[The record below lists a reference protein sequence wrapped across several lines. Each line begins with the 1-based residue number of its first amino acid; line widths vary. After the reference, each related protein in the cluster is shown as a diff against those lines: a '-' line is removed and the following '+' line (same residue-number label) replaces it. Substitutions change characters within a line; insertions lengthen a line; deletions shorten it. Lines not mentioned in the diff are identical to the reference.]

1 MKRLIQGTLLIAI
14 CLLAS
19 QHVFGGTLNPE
30 PTDSSTNMVDK
41 SAALIM
47 IEEGKTMF
55 SEGKIKDALQK
66 FREAAVKDPSNWRS
80 DYWISQCHYKLNNYG
95 YALRYALHALSLGD
109 EKVNDEIYFV
119 LAQAY
124 HRLGN
129 IDSALINY
137 ELANQYMPKVRSSV
151 LLVDHHIQECK
162 YAMEEMKKA
171 PNRTKVRVSGDVN
184 SGNDEYGAI
193 LSVDGKTLYFTSRR
207 SNTTGG
213 GMNPDDQTY
222 FEDVYRAT
230 YDAELGEW
238 DNITNQL
245 GKVNSDGFDAINCL
259 TPDGL
264 YGILTL
270 NTTATDAKETTRGS
284 DLCEIKYNDK
294 DAWNSPKLITNK
306 TINTSFFEGSATI
319 TADGNT
325 MYFISDRK
333 GERSSTD
340 IYVAH
345 RNGKAWGDAE
355 QLPMTVNT
363 KGRETTPY
371 ITPDGRYLFFS
382 SDGHVGLGGLDV
394 YVVENLGNAWGT
406 PVNLGYGINTVNNDS
421 HFTYY
426 AEKNKAFISGYEL
439 VGEKSSIDIYEMDMT
454 GFEMPK

>member
-1 MKRLIQGTLLIAI
+1 MKRLIQGILLFTIVLLTSTQSFAETL
-14 CLLAS
+14 S
-19 QHVFGGTLNPE
+19 PE
-30 PTDSSTNMVDK
+30 PTDSTTNLVDK
-41 SAALIM
+41 SAAVIM

-55 SEGKIKDALQK
+55 MEGKIKDALQK
-66 FREAAVKDPSNWRS
+66 FREAAIKDPYNWRS

-95 YALRYALHALSLGD
+95 YALRYALSSLALGD

-137 ELANQYMPKVRSSV
+137 ELANQYMPKLRSAV
-151 LLVDHHIQECK
+151 LLVDHHIEECK
-162 YAMEEMKKA
+162 YAQEELKKE
-171 PNRTKVRVSGDVN
+171 PNRIKVRVSGDVN
-184 SGNDEYGAI
+184 SGYDEYGAI
-193 LSVDGKTLYFTSRR
+193 LSEDGKTLYFTSRR

-213 GMNPDDQTY
+213 GMNPDDQTF

-270 NTTATDAKETTRGS
+270 NTTASDAKETTRGS

-294 DAWNSPKLITNK
+294 ETWNTPKVISNK
-306 TINTSFFEGSATI
+306 TINTSYFEGSATI

-325 MYFISDRK
+325 MYFISDRR

-345 RNGKAWGDAE
+345 RNGKSWGNAE
-355 QLPMTVNT
+355 PLPMTVNT

-382 SDGHVGLGGLDV
+382 SDGHIGLGGLDV
-394 YVVENLGNAWGT
+394 YVVENLGSGWGT
-406 PVNLGYGINTVNNDS
+406 PVNLGYGINTVNNDT
-421 HFTYY
+421 HFSYY
-426 AEKNKAFISGYEL
+426 PAKNKAFISGYEII
-439 VGEKSSIDIYEMDMT
+439 GDKSSIDIYEMDMT
-454 GFEMPK
+454 DFEMPK